1 MLRRALLCAAVSVGP
16 VAGAAAADLP
26 NRYRGPDL
34 FSPAPAA
41 TWTGLY
47 VGAQVGY
54 GFGSDQTLVNV
65 SGFPFSFVGPDHD
78 LSGPVGGIHAG
89 FNFQN
94 GPIVY
99 GLEGDLEL
107 ANADGTISLAGSG
120 GFAGLGLTSRTSID
134 WQGSLRGRLGF
145 AMFERAMI
153 YGTAGLAFANIEN
166 AYSATL
172 PPGNVFGAPAGI
184 TAAKFDET
192 HWGWTVGAGV
202 EYALMS
208 NWTARVEYRYTNF
221 SEYKNNSTL
230 LTAAGSTSRQDP
242 DLHTFRIGGSYRF

>member
-153 YGTAGLAFANIEN
+153 YGTAGLAF
-166 AYSATL
+166 SA
-172 PPGNVFGAPAGI
+172 
-184 TAAKFDET
+184 
-192 HWGWTVGAGV
+192 
-202 EYALMS
+202 
-208 NWTARVEYRYTNF
+208 
-221 SEYKNNSTL
+221 
-230 LTAAGSTSRQDP
+230 SRQRLRRAGGHHGRQVRRDALGL
-242 DLHTFRIGGSYRF
+242 DRRCRRRIRADEQLDGAR